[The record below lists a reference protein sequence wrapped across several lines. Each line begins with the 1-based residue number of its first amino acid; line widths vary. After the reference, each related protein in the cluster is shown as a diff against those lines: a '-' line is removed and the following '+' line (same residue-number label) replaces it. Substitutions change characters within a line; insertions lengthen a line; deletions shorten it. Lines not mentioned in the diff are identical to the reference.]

1 MKSLMK
7 MKKKQKTETA
17 TSSNHRDIAAK
28 EIQRYLCIDSTSEC
42 KPLEWWKVYQSQL
55 PHIAS
60 LARKYLCIPSK
71 SVPSERAFSC
81 TGNIVNVKR
90 SCLLPE
96 NVNKLTFLANNLL

>member
-1 MKSLMK
+1 MVDVGNEIIDEDEEE
-7 MKKKQKTETA
+7 TED
-17 TSSNHRDIAAK
+17 R
-28 EIQRYLCIDSTSEC
+28 
-42 KPLEWWKVYQSQL
+42 KVYQSQL

-60 LARKYLCIPSK
+60 LARKYLC
-71 SVPSERAFSC
+71 AFSC

>member
-1 MKSLMK
+1 MVK
-7 MKKKQKTETA
+7 MVDVGNEIIDEDEEETE
-17 TSSNHRDIAAK
+17 DM
-28 EIQRYLCIDSTSEC
+28 
-42 KPLEWWKVYQSQL
+42 KVYQSQL

-60 LARKYLCIPSK
+60 LARKYLCIPST

>member
-1 MKSLMK
+1 MVILIKIIINNNNNNNNLEPRGK
-7 MKKKQKTETA
+7 
-17 TSSNHRDIAAK
+17 NGG
-28 EIQRYLCIDSTSEC
+28 SEC
-42 KPLEWWKVYQSQL
+42 NPLEWWKIYQSQL

-60 LARKYLCIPSK
+60 LARKYLCIPSTF
-71 SVPSERAFSC
+71 VPSEKAFSC